1 MDEAN
6 PVVFKPEISCLRRK
20 ANISLKLALPTKP
33 RRCYFLFILAACA
46 LLSSPRVCLAP
57 EPQEGFKQSL
67 LKTKIWTAAHTQ
79 AQDQTC
85 GKTTDRHGMAVDSP
99 MIKAWS

>member
-1 MDEAN
+1 MNEAN
-6 PVVFKPEISCLRRK
+6 PVVLKPEISCLSRK
-20 ANISLKLALPTKP
+20 ANISLKLVLPTKP

-46 LLSSPRVCLAP
+46 SLPSPGVCLAS
-57 EPQEGFKQSL
+57 EPQEGFKQGL
-67 LKTKIWTAAHTQ
+67 LKTKIWTPADIQ

-85 GKTTDRHGMAVDSP
+85 GKTTDRHGMAVGSP